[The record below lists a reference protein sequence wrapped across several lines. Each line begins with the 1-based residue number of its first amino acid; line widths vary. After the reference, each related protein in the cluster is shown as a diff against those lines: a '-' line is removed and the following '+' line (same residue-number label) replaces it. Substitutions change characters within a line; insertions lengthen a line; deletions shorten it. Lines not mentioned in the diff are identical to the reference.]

1 MVVEGME
8 GMEVEEELLQVGKL
22 VERLVEW
29 LEGKVVEEGKVGKEL
44 VVGIKFQVEELEGK
58 VVEEGMVGMV
68 LVVGRIELNWHCHH
82 H

>member
-8 GMEVEEELLQVGKL
+8 GKEVEEELLQV
-22 VERLVEW
+22 ERLVEW
-29 LEGKVVEEGKVGKEL
+29 LVEK
-44 VVGIKFQVEELEGK
+44 LEGK

-82 H
+82 Y